1 MHNQWKIGLVGC
13 SRGSAYGHLARRH
26 PGSDVIA
33 LCDSD
38 PDALARHQKD
48 LEFSDSQ
55 CFLDYKDFINSTPKM
70 DAVIIGT
77 PIPAHADQSVLA
89 LDAGIHVMSEVTAS
103 NTIDGCRRIIEAARR
118 SGRIYM
124 LAENCIFRPMIAAW
138 TQLVQQGKLGD
149 IIYAEAD
156 YLHPVPEL
164 LRDPRTGREYWRAQ
178 RAPVHYCS
186 HSLGPI
192 LWITGDRIVRAMAV
206 GQGHRILPE
215 VPVGGIDIQLAVFE
229 TEKQMIIKMTRNQ
242 VAPRHPP
249 IHYYHLQ
256 GTKGFVET
264 LRTDHGKGLLYL
276 QSEMEHTQPFDWG
289 ETDASAPDWATLG
302 GHGTSD
308 YMTFQAFLHALDT
321 GRKPVLDEVRAW
333 DLTVPGLLAAESA
346 SNNGQWIDVPPPPH
360 FDLSPSVW

>member
-1 MHNQWKIGLVGC
+1 MHKQWKIGLVGC
-13 SRGSAYGHLARRH
+13 SRGSAYGHLAYRH
-26 PGSDVIA
+26 PRFEIVA

-38 PDALARHQKD
+38 PNALARHQKD
-48 LEFSDSQ
+48 LHLPDSR
-55 CFLDYKDFINSTPKM
+55 CFTDYQDLLVSTPGM
-70 DAVIIGT
+70 EAVIIST
-77 PIPAHADQSVLA
+77 PIPVHAEQTVLA
-89 LDAGIHVMSEVTAS
+89 LDAGVHVMSEVTAS
-103 NTIDGCRRIIEAARR
+103 NTIEGCRQIIQAARR

-138 TQLVQQGKLGD
+138 AKLVRDGKLGE

-156 YLHPVPEL
+156 YLHPVPGL
-164 LRDPRTGREYWRAQ
+164 LRDPNTGERFWRAD
-178 RAPVHYCS
+178 RAPIHYCS

-192 LWITGDRIVRAMAV
+192 LWITGDRITRAMAV

-229 TEKQMIIKMTRNQ
+229 TRNNMIIKMTRNQ

-264 LRTDHGKGLLYL
+264 LRSGHGKGLLFI
-276 QSEMEHTQPFDWG
+276 QSEMDHTQEIDWP
-289 ETDASAPDWATLG
+289 ETDPSAPDWATLG

-308 YMTFQAFLHALDT
+308 YMTFQAFLDALDT
-321 GRKPVLDEVRAW
+321 GKKPALDEVRAW
-333 DLTVPGLLAAESA
+333 DLTVPGLVAAESA
-346 SNNGQWIDVPPPPH
+346 ASAGRWMDVPPPE
-360 FDLSPSVW
+360 